1 MVHQD
6 TLTPDTEPNI
16 KDRQNT
22 GVPNPALTIL
32 RWCSKTRPI
41 LTDVDRST
49 QLGVHFEEVT
59 EMADA
64 MLLIPG
70 LTDDFE
76 RDLIAFVSAGQSL
89 STALKKGVSG
99 IDFSNIPEDIRIEL
113 LDSFCDQIVTALGSG
128 FTQNMDML
136 GALAEV
142 DQSNWSKFGE
152 DGEPIFNE
160 DKKVIK
166 GPNYRKAVLDPF
178 V

>member
-1 MVHQD
+1 MSASETNVV
-6 TLTPDTEPNI
+6 LS
-16 KDRQNT
+16 
-22 GVPNPALTIL
+22 IL
-32 RWCSKTRPI
+32 KWMSKARPQP
-41 LTDVDRST
+41 TDVDRST

-113 LDSFCDQIVTALGSG
+113 LDSLCDQIVTALGSG

>member
-1 MVHQD
+1 MIPTDANVVLSILKWMHKARPTPTD
-6 TLTPDTEPNI
+6 TN
-16 KDRQNT
+16 
-22 GVPNPALTIL
+22 
-32 RWCSKTRPI
+32 
-41 LTDVDRST
+41 RST
-49 QLGVHFEEVT
+49 QLGVHFEEIT

-70 LTDDFE
+70 LTDDVE

-89 STALKKGVSG
+89 SNALKKGVSG

>member
-1 MVHQD
+1 VSASE
-6 TLTPDTEPNI
+6 TNVVLS
-16 KDRQNT
+16 
-22 GVPNPALTIL
+22 IL
-32 RWCSKTRPI
+32 KWMSKARPQP
-41 LTDVDRST
+41 TDVDRST
-49 QLGVHFEEVT
+49 QLGVHFEEIT

-70 LTDDFE
+70 LTDEAE
-76 RDLIAFVSAGQSL
+76 RDLIAFVSAGQALSL
-89 STALKKGVSG
+89 SLKKGTTG
-99 IDFSNIPEDIRIEL
+99 IDFSNIAEDIRVDL
-113 LDSFCDQIVTALGSG
+113 LDSLCDQIVTALGSG

-166 GPNYRKAVLDPF
+166 GPNYQKAVLDPF

>member
-1 MVHQD
+1 MSASETNVV
-6 TLTPDTEPNI
+6 LS
-16 KDRQNT
+16 
-22 GVPNPALTIL
+22 IL
-32 RWCSKTRPI
+32 KWMSKARPQPI
-41 LTDVDRST
+41 DVDRST

-64 MLLIPG
+64 MLLILG
-70 LTDDFE
+70 LTDEVE
-76 RDLIAFVSAGQSL
+76 RDLIAFVSAGQAL
-89 STALKKGVSG
+89 SQALKKGVTG
-99 IDFSNIPEDIRIEL
+99 IDFSNIAEDIRVEL
-113 LDSFCDQIVTALGSG
+113 LDSLCDQIVTALGSG

-160 DKKVIK
+160 DRKVIK

>member
-1 MVHQD
+1 MITSDKNVV
-6 TLTPDTEPNI
+6 LNI
-16 KDRQNT
+16 LK
-22 GVPNPALTIL
+22 
-32 RWCSKTRPI
+32 WMSKARPQP
-41 LTDVDRST
+41 TDVDRST

-99 IDFSNIPEDIRIEL
+99 TDFSNIPEDIRIEL
-113 LDSFCDQIVTALGSG
+113 LDSLCDQIVTALGSG
-128 FTQNMDML
+128 YTQNMDML

-166 GPNYRKAVLDPF
+166 GPNYQKAVLDPF

>member
-1 MVHQD
+1 MSASETNV
-6 TLTPDTEPNI
+6 
-16 KDRQNT
+16 
-22 GVPNPALTIL
+22 IL
-32 RWCSKTRPI
+32 SILKWMSKARPQP
-41 LTDVDRST
+41 TDVDRST

-70 LTDDFE
+70 LTDE
-76 RDLIAFVSAGQSL
+76 AEQDLIAFVNVGQAL
-89 STALKKGVSG
+89 SRSLKKGLTG
-99 IDFSNIPEDIRIEL
+99 IDFSNIAEDIRIDL

-142 DQSNWSKFGE
+142 DQSNWSKFDE

-160 DKKVIK
+160 DRKVIK

>member
-1 MVHQD
+1 MITSDKNVV
-6 TLTPDTEPNI
+6 LS
-16 KDRQNT
+16 
-22 GVPNPALTIL
+22 IL
-32 RWCSKTRPI
+32 KWMSKARPQP
-41 LTDVDRST
+41 TDVDRST

-76 RDLIAFVSAGQSL
+76 RDLIAFVSAGQNL

-113 LDSFCDQIVTALGSG
+113 LDSLCDQIVTALGSG
-128 FTQNMDML
+128 YTQNMDML

-142 DQSNWSKFGE
+142 DQSNWSKFEE

>member
-1 MVHQD
+1 MSASETNVV
-6 TLTPDTEPNI
+6 LS
-16 KDRQNT
+16 
-22 GVPNPALTIL
+22 IL
-32 RWCSKTRPI
+32 KWMSKARPQPI
-41 LTDVDRST
+41 DVDRST

-64 MLLIPG
+64 MLLILG
-70 LTDDFE
+70 LTDEVE
-76 RDLIAFVSAGQSL
+76 RDLIAFVSAGQAL
-89 STALKKGVSG
+89 SQALKKGVTG
-99 IDFSNIPEDIRIEL
+99 IDFSNIAEDVRVEL
-113 LDSFCDQIVTALGSG
+113 LDSLCDQIVTALGSG

-160 DKKVIK
+160 DRKVIK

>member
-1 MVHQD
+1 MSA
-6 TLTPDTEPNI
+6 TETNVVLS
-16 KDRQNT
+16 T
-22 GVPNPALTIL
+22 L
-32 RWCSKTRPI
+32 RWMSKARPQP
-41 LTDVDRST
+41 TDVDRST
-49 QLGVHFEEVT
+49 QLGVHFEEIT

-70 LTDDFE
+70 LTDEVE
-76 RDLIAFVSAGQSL
+76 RDLIAFVNAGQSL
-89 STALKKGVSG
+89 STSLKKGLTG
-99 IDFSNIPEDIRIEL
+99 IDFSNIAEDIRVDL
-113 LDSFCDQIVTALGSG
+113 LDSLCDQIVTALGSG

>member
-1 MVHQD
+1 MNTSDENVV
-6 TLTPDTEPNI
+6 LSILKWMSKARPVPTEI
-16 KDRQNT
+16 
-22 GVPNPALTIL
+22 
-32 RWCSKTRPI
+32 
-41 LTDVDRST
+41 DRST

-64 MLLIPG
+64 MLLLPG
-70 LTDDFE
+70 LTDE
-76 RDLIAFVSAGQSL
+76 VEQDLIAFVNAGQAL
-89 STALKKGVSG
+89 SRSLKKGTTG
-99 IDFSNIPEDIRIEL
+99 IDFSNIAEDIRVEL
-113 LDSFCDQIVTALGSG
+113 LDSLCDQIVTALGSG

-142 DQSNWSKFGE
+142 DQSNWSKFDE

-160 DKKVIK
+160 DRKVIK

>member
-1 MVHQD
+1 MSASETNVV
-6 TLTPDTEPNI
+6 LS
-16 KDRQNT
+16 
-22 GVPNPALTIL
+22 IL
-32 RWCSKTRPI
+32 KWMSKARPQP
-41 LTDVDRST
+41 TDVDRST
-49 QLGVHFEEVT
+49 QLGVHFEEIT

-70 LTDDFE
+70 LTDEAE
-76 RDLIAFVSAGQSL
+76 RDLIAFVSAGQAL
-89 STALKKGVSG
+89 SASLKKGTTG
-99 IDFSNIPEDIRIEL
+99 IDFSNLAEDIRVEL
-113 LDSFCDQIVTALGSG
+113 LDSLCDQIVTALGSG

>member
-1 MVHQD
+1 MSASETNVV
-6 TLTPDTEPNI
+6 LS
-16 KDRQNT
+16 
-22 GVPNPALTIL
+22 IL
-32 RWCSKTRPI
+32 KWMSKARLQPS
-41 LTDVDRST
+41 DVDRST

-64 MLLIPG
+64 MLLISG
-70 LTDDFE
+70 LTDETE
-76 RDLIAFVSAGQSL
+76 RDLIAFVSAGQAL
-89 STALKKGVSG
+89 SASLKKGTTG
-99 IDFSNIPEDIRIEL
+99 IDFSNIAEDIRVEL
-113 LDSFCDQIVTALGSG
+113 LDSLCDQIVTALGSG

-142 DQSNWSKFGE
+142 DQSNWSKFSE

-160 DKKVIK
+160 DRKVIK